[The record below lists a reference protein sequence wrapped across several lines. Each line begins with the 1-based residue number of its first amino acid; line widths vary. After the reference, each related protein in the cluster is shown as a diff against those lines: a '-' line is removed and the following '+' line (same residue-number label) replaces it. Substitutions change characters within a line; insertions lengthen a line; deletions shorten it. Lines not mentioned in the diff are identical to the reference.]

1 MSFLNPVN
9 EPVLRFKST
18 DAGAPQINYNARVA
32 GDVKAVLK
40 ACLVTG
46 YGATSSAGWS
56 VVNEVDHVA
65 EFVSPS
71 AAMIDYRLCVNDTSA
86 DSTTW
91 YYFYKNSRTNP
102 AYNATPKGFGSIN
115 SAHADNGW
123 QLFVTQRGVIFVEI
137 VYSTAVNK
145 LSARMTYLSQVKSA
159 LVGLDDINMMFFTT
173 GHSAA
178 AIEPEYLYS
187 PSYTH
192 LKLSTY
198 TSVKVFSGNVFS
210 QGVRDYAHSS
220 SVTDVISALYLAP
233 PTPNMMIGEIT
244 GLLSKT
250 TNNIADMY
258 NQNDTTVNG
267 RPAFSLFCGYQGS
280 TPAQLQQRGRAFLIY
295 LDYWEY

>member
-18 DAGAPQINYNARVA
+18 DADAPQINYNSRTA

-46 YGATSSAGWS
+46 YGAKASAGWS
-56 VVNEVDHVA
+56 IVNEVDHVA

-71 AAMIDYRLCVNDTSA
+71 SAMSDYRLAIDDTSA
-86 DSTTW
+86 SSTNW

-102 AYNATPKGFGSIN
+102 AYNAQPKAFGSIN
-115 SAHADNGW
+115 SSHANNGW
-123 QLFVTQRGVIFVEI
+123 QLFVTQRGVIFVEL

-145 LSARMTYLSQVKSA
+145 LSARMTYIGQVKSA

-187 PSYTH
+187 SNYTH

-198 TSVKVFSGNVFS
+198 TSGKVFSGNVFS
-210 QGVRDYAHSS
+210 QGVRDYMHSV
-220 SVTDVISALYLAP
+220 SVSDVASALYLAP
-233 PTPNMMIGEIT
+233 TTPNMMIGQIV

-250 TNNIADMY
+250 TNNTEDMY
-258 NQNDTTVNG
+258 NQDDTIVNG

-280 TPAQLQQRGRAFLIY
+280 TPTQLQQRGRAFLIY